1 MMIRQRCLLRC
12 DQQGCHHTTPLTACC
27 SNNLISEFL
36 LEKLS
41 LDNCIVD
48 TKLLMNYQLSTT
60 KTFPLNVSRV
70 SLPAFY
76 KKNCLLNDF
85 QCWKSIWIK
94 LSVDEKKEVVM
105 FSFPSRAWNII
116 TWSNSFFQHNDI
128 VKSYQQ
134 FTIIL

>member
-12 DQQGCHHTTPLTACC
+12 DQQGCHHSQLAALTTWSESFCWKSYLLIIVLLTQN
-27 SNNLISEFL
+27 SWWIINFQLQ
-36 LEKLS
+36 KLS
-41 LDNCIVD
+41 H
-48 TKLLMNYQLSTT
+48 LMFLGLVCRL
-60 KTFPLNVSRV
+60 FI
-70 SLPAFY
+70 
-76 KKNCLLNDF
+76 KNCLLNDF